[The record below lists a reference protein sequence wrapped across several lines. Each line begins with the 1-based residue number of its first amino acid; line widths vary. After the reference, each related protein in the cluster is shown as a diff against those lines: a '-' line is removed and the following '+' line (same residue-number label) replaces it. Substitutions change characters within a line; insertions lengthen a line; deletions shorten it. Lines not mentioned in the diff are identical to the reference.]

1 VRRRIRRARRSR
13 RRLAR
18 PSMMNCWLTRSDSHC
33 PIKRAIMPR
42 PGGYAGLHMSRRGPA
57 KVESL
62 RAAATPDLPQ
72 GLPKKIS
79 SICCWLILRSSTAIR
94 CRADLSSGTAS
105 GAAVAISPATTN
117 RLGRPA
123 RRRTPSRRTSALYNL
138 SFLTPNSAA
147 KASIGSPEINPHSL
161 GTGRFSK
168 SAVAVLEWRSP
179 IKIHKSMTNQ
189 Q

>member
-57 KVESL
+57 
-62 RAAATPDLPQ
+62 
-72 GLPKKIS
+72 
-79 SICCWLILRSSTAIR
+79 R

-138 SFLTPNSAA
+138 RFLTPNSATLRWGTP
-147 KASIGSPEINPHSL
+147 ASASASLKTGWPEPRSAP
-161 GTGRFSK
+161 RK
-168 SAVAVLEWRSP
+168 SALIPLGPDAFRSQPWRSLNGDLR
-179 IKIHKSMTNQ
+179 SRFTNQ
-189 Q
+189 